1 MRIVPNHL
9 KPDISL
15 INKDNLF
22 INSARDRKK
31 ERARS
36 RWRET
41 ERKVNKHSVFSTLSF
56 IRDFPCKA
64 VILTIMPKFSK
75 NNS

>member
-15 INKDNLF
+15 INKVNLF

-31 ERARS
+31 EREGQ
-36 RWRET
+36 REM
-41 ERKVNKHSVFSTLSF
+41 ERHRKIGQLSF

-64 VILTIMPKFSK
+64 VILSIMPKFL
-75 NNS
+75 NM